1 MSMWYWIKI
10 VKYINILMND
20 TKQFRDMCMEI
31 YIYMHIYVYVH
42 MCIYTHICVYGD
54 REKVH
59 RGRRHRKKNLLT
71 QKVLRHLYINMQKK
85 EERKRLKCISW
96 TVYIKKNSKCIIN
109 MNINLTFFKFLKIL
123 DKICVLC
130 TCQSMIY

>member
-1 MSMWYWIKI
+1 
-10 VKYINILMND
+10 MND

-85 EERKRLKCISW
+85 EERKRLKCIS
-96 TVYIKKNSKCIIN
+96 
-109 MNINLTFFKFLKIL
+109 
-123 DKICVLC
+123 
-130 TCQSMIY
+130 